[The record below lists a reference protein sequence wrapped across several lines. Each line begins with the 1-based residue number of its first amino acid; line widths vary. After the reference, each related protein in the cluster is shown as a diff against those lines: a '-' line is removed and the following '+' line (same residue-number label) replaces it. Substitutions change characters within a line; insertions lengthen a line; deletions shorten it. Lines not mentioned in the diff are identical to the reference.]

1 MIELDPSPILY
12 FLVIV
17 GVLIF
22 LGSLLKKDNES

>member
-1 MIELDPSPILY
+1 MIELDPTPILY

-22 LGSLLKKDNES
+22 LGSVLKKEDES